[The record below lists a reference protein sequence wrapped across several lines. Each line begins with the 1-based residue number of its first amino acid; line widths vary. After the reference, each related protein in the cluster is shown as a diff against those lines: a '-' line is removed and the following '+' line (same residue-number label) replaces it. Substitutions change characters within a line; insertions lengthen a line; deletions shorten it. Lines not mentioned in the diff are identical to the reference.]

1 MYEGSITDVIGI
13 TVGQVE
19 VREART
25 GVTAVL
31 CPPETVG
38 GVDVRGAAP
47 GTRETDL
54 LRPGNLVKGPNA
66 VLLCGGSAYGLAAA
80 DGAMRFFEELGEG
93 MDVGVCRVPIVPAA
107 VLFDLGVGRSDVRP
121 GPDMGY
127 AACRVAGNVV
137 RQGAYGAGCG
147 ATVGKLVPGATP
159 ARGGTGTASIT
170 LADGVHVGAIVC
182 VNACGD
188 VYDPQS
194 GAILACGHL
203 GGRPSPAQAALTGA
217 RLEGHIGENTTL
229 GVIATDAKLSKEEA
243 NRLALSAHDGYA
255 RAIRPVHTMMD
266 GDTIFSMATGQQKG
280 RLPFLML
287 CAAAAEVMARA
298 IANAVTA
305 AKEEA

>member
-1 MYEGSITDVIGI
+1 MYEGSITDVLGI

-19 VREART
+19 LREART

-66 VLLCGGSAYGLAAA
+66 VLLCGGSAFGLAAA

-93 MDVGVCRVPIVPAA
+93 VDVGVARVPIVPAA
-107 VLFDLGVGRSDVRP
+107 VLFDLGVGRADVRP
-121 GPDMGY
+121 TADMGY
-127 AACRVAGNVV
+127 AACKVASNVV
-137 RQGAYGAGCG
+137 LQGAHGAGCG

-159 ARGGTGTASIT
+159 APGGTGTASIT
-170 LADGVHVGAIVC
+170 LADGTHVGAIVC

-194 GAILACGHL
+194 GMILACGHL
-203 GGRPSPAQAALTGA
+203 GGRAPPAQASLTGA
-217 RLEGHIGENTTL
+217 RLEGRIGENTTI

-266 GDTIFSMATGQQKG
+266 GDTIFAMATGQAEC
-280 RLPFLML
+280 RLPLLML
-287 CAAAAEVMARA
+287 CAAAAEAMARA
-298 IANAVTA
+298 IANAVVA
-305 AKEEA
+305 ARDEA